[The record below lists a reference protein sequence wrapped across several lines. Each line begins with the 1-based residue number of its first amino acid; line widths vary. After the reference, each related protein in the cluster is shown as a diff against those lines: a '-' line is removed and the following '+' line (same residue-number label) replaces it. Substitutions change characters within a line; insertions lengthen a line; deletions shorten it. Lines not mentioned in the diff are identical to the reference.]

1 MSISLRPYQSQAV
14 QALRNGIQSGQNKQI
29 LCAPTG
35 AGKTVIFSYMISR
48 AVTKS
53 KRCLI
58 LTHRAELLTQAGGS
72 LKNFGMIPLELKP
85 GKKIPNLSSRLLVVG
100 MAQTIKRRIN
110 DPEYQTWLSCLDL
123 VIIDEAHTQDCELIL
138 PHFGPQ
144 TIVIGATATPHREGN
159 QVSLDGFYQNII
171 EVTTIPDLVTA
182 GFLAKPN
189 TFGVKVDLSGIRSV
203 KGDFDTEQMGNHFT
217 ETKLYQGVYE
227 NYQKIT
233 PGRKG
238 IIFASNVESSKTLV
252 ADFKERGL
260 PIEHI
265 DGTTPTAE
273 RRRILQ
279 WFQTTEG
286 ALISNVGI
294 LNAGFDAPS
303 IEVVILYRATKSLP
317 LFLQMCGRGSRVIPG
332 VKDSFTILDFGN
344 NIQRHGFWEENRV
357 WSLKKKKKT
366 KEGIAPVKNC
376 PSCTAMLP
384 VSIREC
390 EYCGH
395 IFEPT
400 EEEKDAAVIVEL
412 QQMTYQ
418 QIQDEIKTADFK
430 RLEMIAEAKGYKRSW
445 IYYQLRTVE
454 DLERYRE
461 WKGYDRR
468 WVDYQL
474 QLREEKYANA

>member
-1 MSISLRPYQSQAV
+1 MSINLRPYQNTAV
-14 QALRNGIQSGQNKQI
+14 SELRNGIQSGKQRQI

-35 AGKTVIFSYMISR
+35 AGKTVIFSYMVSR
-48 AVTKS
+48 SVSREKKT
-53 KRCLI
+53 LI
-58 LTHRAELLTQAGGS
+58 LTHRSELLTQAGGS
-72 LKNFGMIPLELKP
+72 LKNFGLIPLELKP

-100 MAQTIKRRIN
+100 MAQTIKRRLA
-110 DPEYQTWLSCLDL
+110 DPEYKSWLSGLDL

-138 PHFGPQ
+138 PHFGSQ

-159 QVSLDGFYQNII
+159 QISLDGFYQDII
-171 EVTTIPDLVTA
+171 EVTTIPELVA
-182 GFLAKPN
+182 DGFLSKPN
-189 TFGVKVDLSGIRSV
+189 TFGVTVDLSTI
-203 KGDFDTEQMGNHFT
+203 KTKAGDFDTEQMGSHFT
-217 ETKLYQGVYE
+217 ETKLYQGVFE

-233 PGRKG
+233 PGKKG

-252 ADFKERGL
+252 TDFKTKGL
-260 PIEHI
+260 PIEHL

-273 RRRILQ
+273 RKRILS
-279 WFQTTEG
+279 WFSETPG

-294 LNAGFDAPS
+294 LNAGFDSPET
-303 IEVVILYRATKSLP
+303 EVVILYRATKSLP
-317 LFLQMCGRGSRVIPG
+317 LFLQMCGRGSRTTAT
-332 VKDSFTILDFGN
+332 KSTFTILDFGN

-357 WSLKKKKKT
+357 WSLSKKKKT

-376 PSCTAMLP
+376 PGCTAMLP
-384 VSIREC
+384 VSVREC

-400 EEEKDAAVIVEL
+400 EEEKDSAVIVEL

-430 RLEMIAEAKGYKRSW
+430 RLEQIQQAKGYKRSW
-445 IYYQLRTVE
+445 VYWHLKTQSDIEAYAK
-454 DLERYRE
+454 
-461 WKGYDRR
+461 WKDYDRR

-474 QLREEKYANA
+474 QLREAKYASA